1 MIKLTDSRTSKRK
14 WSSISSMTIAAS
26 LVLSLSMSFQIQV
39 PSFAASNSQLESLET
54 KFFSHTYPKDGMEER
69 LDRLEQMVFGEGKEG
84 PHEPRLAKL
93 LETVPLDSA
102 PPQSQAQSQPQ
113 SQPQPTAQSP
123 QNNAPSRQ
131 EAPTVASSDDDG
143 SVGNYPAINAIEE
156 KTFKKNFAKE
166 PIATRLSRLE
176 TKILGKASNS
186 NDLSERMDK
195 LKQASGVDITATA
208 PPGSEWSDD
217 DDDIDY
223 PSPGSQPQYRSNN
236 VPTSSPYVPRYGEDG
251 RSFSGRDIRQDM
263 NRAFGRNTA
272 GSAPVTSGSYGMG
285 GSSSSTSSSGSYG
298 MGGTS
303 SRSGSS
309 MPSSATSDRGGNLN
323 QLAYAPRTM
332 PPTGMSGAS
341 NPQSS
346 MPSVPA
352 TAPQRGG
359 LNQQLDALEKQI
371 MGKTYSKDG
380 MPARLDR
387 LEKTVFP
394 QQANLTQLSLP
405 ERVSRLL
412 SVVPAGQPQPQ
423 GQPQQRI
430 ANKMDDDDLDDDGN
444 GIPNAPQRRGGIGK
458 VLNSLG
464 NMVGGFGVGSYTVSG
479 NSMVTDPQTGYLFD
493 QATGNLINPTSGAV
507 VGRRSTVGMNTGIP
521 VSIPTVMPNYGYRSL
536 NNGFVPYTTGYPTAS
551 PYVTS
556 PYGATAVGPN
566 SYGIPQNQL
575 MNSVSP
581 YATPYAGTYGASP
594 YTANPY
600 GTGYSTMPYANPG
613 YGIGGTGIRFGTG
626 FGGINMG
633 GRWP

>member
-1 MIKLTDSRTSKRK
+1 MNKLPRPNKKKSK
-14 WSSISSMTIAAS
+14 WSSFSSLTIAAS
-26 LVLSLSMSFQIQV
+26 LVLSMGLQLQV

-102 PPQSQAQSQPQ
+102 PAQSQAQSQPSQ
-113 SQPQPTAQSP
+113 SQSTAQSQQNNSQPQQS
-123 QNNAPSRQ
+123 QSSRQ
-131 EAPTVASSDDDG
+131 EAPAVASSDDDG

-156 KTFKKNFAKE
+156 KVFKKNFAKE
-166 PIATRLSRLE
+166 PIAARLTRLE
-176 TKILGKASNS
+176 TKVLGKASSS

-195 LKQASGVDITATA
+195 LKQASGVDITANA

-223 PSPGSQPQYRSNN
+223 PSPGAQKPQYRSLNT
-236 VPTSSPYVPRYGEDG
+236 PTSSPYVPRYGEDG
-251 RSFSGRDIRQDM
+251 RSFSGRDLRQDM

-272 GSAPVTSGSYGMG
+272 GSAPAASGNYGMGGSSSSSSSSGSYGMG
-285 GSSSSTSSSGSYG
+285 GSSMSSS
-298 MGGTS
+298 S
-303 SRSGSS
+303 SS
-309 MPSSATSDRGGNLN
+309 PTATSDRGGNLN

-332 PPTGMSGAS
+332 PPSGG
-341 NPQSS
+341 PSS
-346 MPSVPA
+346 MPQQMPQQQGMSSVPQN
-352 TAPQRGG
+352 APQRGG

-371 MGKTYSKDG
+371 LGKTYSKDG
-380 MPARLDR
+380 MPSRLDR

-394 QQANLTQLSLP
+394 QQQNLSQVSLP

-412 SVVPAGQPQPQ
+412 SVVPAGQPQQ
-423 GQPQQRI
+423 QSQPQQRI
-430 ANKMDDDDLDDDGN
+430 ANKMDDDLDDDGN

-479 NSMVTDPQTGYLFD
+479 NSMVSDPSTGYLYD
-493 QATGNLINPTSGAV
+493 QATGNLVDPASGAV
-507 VGRRSTVGMNTGIP
+507 VGRRSVTMPTA
-521 VSIPTVMPNYGYRSL
+521 IPTAIPTYGYRPIGS
-536 NNGFVPYTTGYPTAS
+536 GFSPYTTGYPTAT
-551 PYVTS
+551 PYS

-566 SYGIPQNQL
+566 SYGIPQT
-575 MNSVSP
+575 SIASP
-581 YATPYAGTYGASP
+581 YGNPYGGASPYVANP

-600 GTGYSTMPYANPG
+600 GTGYTTMPYANPM
-613 YGIGGTGIRFGTG
+613 YGVGGTGIRFGTG

>member
-1 MIKLTDSRTSKRK
+1 MKKLTPSITKKRK
-14 WSSISSMTIAAS
+14 WSSLWIAAS
-26 LVLSLSMSFQIQV
+26 LILSMSFQIQA
-39 PSFAASNSQLESLET
+39 PAFASSNSQLESLET

-102 PPQSQAQSQPQ
+102 PPPSQAQSQPSSSQ
-113 SQPQPTAQSP
+113 SQPTASSQTSAPSP
-123 QNNAPSRQ
+123 QRQQAPN
-131 EAPTVASSDDDG
+131 VASSEDDG
-143 SVGNYPAINAIEE
+143 SIGNYPAITAIEE
-156 KTFKKNFAKE
+156 KVFRKNFAKE
-166 PIATRLSRLE
+166 PIASRLSRLE
-176 TKILGKASNS
+176 TKVLGKASTS

-195 LKQASGVDITATA
+195 LKQASGVDITAAA
-208 PPGSEWSDD
+208 PPGSDWAED

-223 PSPGSQPQYRSNN
+223 PSPSSQQPQYRSLNT
-236 VPTSSPYVPRYGEDG
+236 PTRSPYIPRYGEDG
-251 RSFSGRDIRQDM
+251 RTFSGRDLRQDM

-272 GSAPVTSGSYGMG
+272 GSAPAASGNYGMSG

-298 MGGTS
+298 MGGSSASTTS
-303 SRSGSS
+303 S
-309 MPSSATSDRGGNLN
+309 SDRGGSLN
-323 QLAYAPRTM
+323 QLAYSPRTM
-332 PPTGMSGAS
+332 PPTGG
-341 NPQSS
+341 PSS
-346 MPSVPA
+346 MPQQTMSSVPP

-371 MGKTYSKDG
+371 LGKTYSKDG

-394 QQANLTQLSLP
+394 QQANLSQVSLP

-412 SVVPAGQPQPQ
+412 SVVPAAQQQP
-423 GQPQQRI
+423 QPQQRI
-430 ANKMDDDDLDDDGN
+430 ANKMDDDLDDDGN
-444 GIPNAPQRRGGIGK
+444 GIPSAPSRRGGLGK

-479 NSMVTDPQTGYLFD
+479 NSMVTDPSTGYLYD
-493 QATGNLINPTSGAV
+493 QATGNLIDPASGAV
-507 VGRRSTVGMNTGIP
+507 VGRKSTGIP
-521 VSIPTVMPNYGYRSL
+521 VAVPTPTYGYRPL
-536 NNGFVPYTTGYPTAS
+536 NSGFVPYTTGYPTTS

-556 PYGATAVGPN
+556 PYLSGQAIGPN
-566 SYGIPQNQL
+566 SYGIPQTTLTPNANPYGTNYGA
-575 MNSVSP
+575 MP
-581 YATPYAGTYGASP
+581 YATS
-594 YTANPY
+594 PY
-600 GTGYSTMPYANPG
+600 GTGYSTMPYANPM